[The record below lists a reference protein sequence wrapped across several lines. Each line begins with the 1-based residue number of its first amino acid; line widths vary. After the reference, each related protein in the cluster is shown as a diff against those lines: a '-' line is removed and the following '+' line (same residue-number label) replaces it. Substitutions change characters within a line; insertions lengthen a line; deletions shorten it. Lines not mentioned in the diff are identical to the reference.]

1 MFVLLNLVK
10 CNSTGVSC
18 LNFVIRSI
26 NFVKNFRFSFVTISV
41 AIALFSL
48 VIIQVFQVVQLYD
61 RKNFQFKRKL
71 STSLERIALQH
82 EKAEDMRRYMQI
94 VNKDFSGQY
103 KDILKEE
110 FQNLLSLQESIS
122 IKDTSILENDGPHD
136 YLLIKGRSFDS
147 ISGVSAEHRVL
158 ARDVRQL
165 RQLFDRQNKKIPT
178 NDSMA
183 LSIQLDQKVL
193 QHIFKK
199 AKFVNEMMVETFRN
213 NVYAS
218 PSERVDV
225 EFLDSLIHKEFAED
239 ELPANYR
246 FMVEDQNDLPVQFN
260 LNPKNYDLSLDTNLT
275 VYSRIALFPSN
286 MLDDSLVLHVYFPS
300 KLTFLFKEMLGS
312 IGVTLTLVLIIVVT
326 LIFMMRT
333 IQEQRRLDEMKTDF
347 ISNMTHEFKTPISTI
362 SLACEAMSDSDMLG
376 DSVNQTRPYVR
387 MIDEENKRLSLLV
400 ERILQSAVLEKGKA
414 ELKKEFVLLNTMVYD
429 AVENVK
435 LKVRSMNG
443 QISLDLPKE
452 EMTVYADKMH
462 LNNCLSNL
470 LDNAIKYSKDA
481 PQIEVVVTSDK
492 ASYQISVKDHGLGI
506 RKEHIDKIFD
516 KLYRV
521 PTGNVHN
528 VKGFGLGLSYVKS
541 IIELHKWDL
550 TVKSAFGEGTTFT
563 IKINKD

>member
-1 MFVLLNLVK
+1 
-10 CNSTGVSC
+10 
-18 LNFVIRSI
+18 
-26 NFVKNFRFSFVTISV
+26 VKNFRFSFVTISV

>member
-1 MFVLLNLVK
+1 M
-10 CNSTGVSC
+10 
-18 LNFVIRSI
+18 
-26 NFVKNFRFSFVTISV
+26 KNFRFSFVTISV

-225 EFLDSLIHKEFAED
+225 EFLDSLIRKEFAED

>member
-1 MFVLLNLVK
+1 M
-10 CNSTGVSC
+10 
-18 LNFVIRSI
+18 
-26 NFVKNFRFSFVTISV
+26 
-41 AIALFSL
+41 
-48 VIIQVFQVVQLYD
+48 
-61 RKNFQFKRKL
+61 
-71 STSLERIALQH
+71 ERIALQH
-82 EKAEDMRRYMQI
+82 EKAEDLRRYMQI
-94 VNKDFSGQY
+94 VNQDFSGQY

-165 RQLFDRQNKKIPT
+165 RQLFDRQNKRIPT

-218 PSERVDV
+218 PADRIDV
-225 EFLDSLIHKEFAED
+225 EFLDSLIRKEFTVD
-239 ELPANYR
+239 ELPSSYR
-246 FMVEDQNDLPVQFN
+246 FVVEDENFIPVKFKVH
-260 LNPKNYDLSLDTNLT
+260 PRNYDLSLDTNLT
-275 VYSRIALFPSN
+275 VYSRTTLFPSN
-286 MLDDSLVLHVYFPS
+286 MLDDNLVLHVYFPG
-300 KLTFLFKEMLGS
+300 KIMFLFKEMLAS
-312 IGVTLTLVLIIVVT
+312 IGVTLSLVLIIVVT

-376 DSVNQTRPYVR
+376 ESVNQTRPYVR

-414 ELKKEFVLLNTMVYD
+414 ELKKEFVLLNTSVHD

-435 LKVRSMNG
+435 LRVSSLNG

-470 LDNAIKYSKDA
+470 LDNAIKYSKGA
-481 PQIEVVVTSDK
+481 PNIEVVVVSDK
-492 ASYQISVKDHGLGI
+492 TSFQISVTDQGLGI

-550 TVKSAFGEGTTFT
+550 TVRSVFGEGTTFT

>member
-1 MFVLLNLVK
+1 M
-10 CNSTGVSC
+10 
-18 LNFVIRSI
+18 
-26 NFVKNFRFSFVTISV
+26 KNFRFSFVTISV

-225 EFLDSLIHKEFAED
+225 EFLDSLIRKEFAED

-481 PQIEVVVTSDK
+481 PQIEVVVISDK
-492 ASYQISVKDHGLGI
+492 TSYQISVKDHGLGI

>member
-1 MFVLLNLVK
+1 M
-10 CNSTGVSC
+10 
-18 LNFVIRSI
+18 
-26 NFVKNFRFSFVTISV
+26 KNFRFSFVTISV

-48 VIIQVFQVVQLYD
+48 VIIQVFQIVQLYD
-61 RKNFQFKRKL
+61 RKNSQFKRKL
-71 STSLERIALQH
+71 STSMERIALQH
-82 EKAEDMRRYMQI
+82 EKAEDLRRYMQI
-94 VNKDFSGQY
+94 VNQDFSGQY
-103 KDILKEE
+103 KDILKQE

-122 IKDTSILENDGPHD
+122 IKDTSIIENDGPHE

-165 RQLFDRQNKKIPT
+165 RQLFDRQNKRIPT

-218 PSERVDV
+218 PSDRIDV
-225 EFLDSLIHKEFAED
+225 EFLDSLIRKEFTVD
-239 ELPANYR
+239 ELPSTYR
-246 FMVEDQNDLPVQFN
+246 FVVEDENYLPVKFN
-260 LNPKNYDLSLDTNLT
+260 VHPNNYDVGLDTNLT
-275 VYSRIALFPSN
+275 VYSRTALFPSN
-286 MLDDSLVLHVYFPS
+286 MLDDHLVLHVYFPG
-300 KLTFLFKEMLGS
+300 KIMFLFKEMLAS
-312 IGVTLTLVLIIVVT
+312 IGVTLSLVLIIVVT

-362 SLACEAMSDSDMLG
+362 SLACEAMSDSGMLG
-376 DSVNQTRPYVR
+376 DTVNQTRPYVR

-400 ERILQSAVLEKGKA
+400 ERILQSAVLEKGRA
-414 ELKKEFVLLNTMVYD
+414 ELKKEFVLLNTMVHD
-429 AVENVK
+429 SVENVK
-435 LKVRSMNG
+435 LRVNSLNG
-443 QISLDLPKE
+443 QIALNLPKE
-452 EMTVYADKMH
+452 EMTIYADKMH

-470 LDNAIKYSKDA
+470 LDNAIKYSKGA
-481 PQIEVVVTSDK
+481 PDIQVDVVSDK
-492 ASYQISVKDHGLGI
+492 LSFQISVTDKGLGI
-506 RKEHIDKIFD
+506 RKEQIDKIFD

-541 IIELHKWDL
+541 IVDLHEWDIS
-550 TVKSAFGEGTTFT
+550 VKSVFGEGTTFT

>member
-1 MFVLLNLVK
+1 
-10 CNSTGVSC
+10 
-18 LNFVIRSI
+18 
-26 NFVKNFRFSFVTISV
+26 
-41 AIALFSL
+41 
-48 VIIQVFQVVQLYD
+48 
-61 RKNFQFKRKL
+61 
-71 STSLERIALQH
+71 
-82 EKAEDMRRYMQI
+82 
-94 VNKDFSGQY
+94 
-103 KDILKEE
+103 
-110 FQNLLSLQESIS
+110 
-122 IKDTSILENDGPHD
+122 
-136 YLLIKGRSFDS
+136 
-147 ISGVSAEHRVL
+147 
-158 ARDVRQL
+158 
-165 RQLFDRQNKKIPT
+165 
-178 NDSMA
+178 
-183 LSIQLDQKVL
+183 
-193 QHIFKK
+193 
-199 AKFVNEMMVETFRN
+199 
-213 NVYAS
+213 
-218 PSERVDV
+218 
-225 EFLDSLIHKEFAED
+225 
-239 ELPANYR
+239 
-246 FMVEDQNDLPVQFN
+246 
-260 LNPKNYDLSLDTNLT
+260 
-275 VYSRIALFPSN
+275 
-286 MLDDSLVLHVYFPS
+286 
-300 KLTFLFKEMLGS
+300 
-312 IGVTLTLVLIIVVT
+312 
-326 LIFMMRT
+326 
-333 IQEQRRLDEMKTDF
+333 
-347 ISNMTHEFKTPISTI
+347 MTHEFKTPISTI

>member
-1 MFVLLNLVK
+1 M
-10 CNSTGVSC
+10 
-18 LNFVIRSI
+18 
-26 NFVKNFRFSFVTISV
+26 KNFRFSFVTISV